1 MEGTGLGLGKI
12 GGRSQVG
19 GLGLLSAGEH
29 WQWLGVSPVDLA
41 VAKKRLLQE
50 IDPALLEA
58 NLCEVQLA
66 LKKLGFSFEFNAM
79 SMLLV
84 LIAIKDRA
92 RFGLLP
98 QNPAFIAIVLEA
110 ERRIRLK
117 RELPSNILISPA
129 EINAEVGIM
138 KSEGDLLGVA
148 ASK

>member
-1 MEGTGLGLGKI
+1 MLKAGS
-12 GGRSQVG
+12 R
-19 GLGLLSAGEH
+19 LLTARLTEEEH
-29 WQWLGVSPVDLA
+29 WYRLGVSPVYLA
-41 VAKKRLLQE
+41 IAKKRLLQE
-50 IDPALLEA
+50 VDPVLLEA

-84 LIAIKDRA
+84 LVTIKDRA

-110 ERRIRLK
+110 ERRVRLK
-117 RELPSNILISPA
+117 RQLSSKALVSPK

-138 KSEGDLLGVA
+138 KSEGDLPGVA
-148 ASK
+148 AL